1 MDITGTES
9 PLIVWGRENKKNH
22 SQNFVKHLWNIK
34 NPCTHSTSA
43 FFFRRGRGMAY
54 FKREEA
60 FYHINRHGRK
70 KHTQIVFT
78 VINKGYFSK
87 NDGTYAT
94 CFSNLTLSGR
104 LKRVFS

>member
-1 MDITGTES
+1 MHITGTES
-9 PLIVWGRENKKNH
+9 PLVVRGREQKNH

-34 NPCTHSTSA
+34 NPCAHSTSA
-43 FFFRRGRGMAY
+43 FFLGGGQMAY
-54 FKREEA
+54 LKREGA
-60 FYHINRHGRK
+60 FYSINRHGRK
-70 KHTQIVFT
+70 KHTQIAFT

-104 LKRVFS
+104 LKRMFS